1 MSSHEPRRP
10 AEPHEKL
17 TDPRAM
23 RAMAHPL
30 RIALIELLS
39 HTGTLTATQ
48 ASEAL
53 GESPANC
60 AFHLRTLAKYGFVE
74 EAGGGRGRERPWRRA
89 QSGVS
94 IPEGSAK
101 HEGGADATALFDF
114 LTQTLLDK
122 ARTSLGARQSWPI
135 EWQDAL
141 DQGEFVNYMT
151 LDEARELMGEL
162 QQLLMRYVYRVN
174 HPELRPEGAMPIEM
188 LSIAYP
194 LLHLSEVQTHP
205 QPSQTTP
212 STEE

>member
-1 MSSHEPRRP
+1 MSSHETRRP
-10 AEPHEKL
+10 SEPHERL

-48 ASEAL
+48 ASEVL

-94 IPEGSAK
+94 IPEGHEK
-101 HEGGADATALFDF
+101 QEGGADATALFDF

-122 ARTSLGARQSWPI
+122 ARTSLAARQSWPA

-151 LDEARELMGEL
+151 PAEARELMGEL
-162 QQLLMRYVYRVN
+162 RELLMRYVYRVN

-188 LSIAYP
+188 LSVAYP

-205 QPSQTTP
+205 QPSQTP
-212 STEE
+212 LSTEE

>member
-1 MSSHEPRRP
+1 APLSEGSFRKKSFQSLVRRNVSSVVFRNVTSEPTSKP
-10 AEPHEKL
+10 GPQPEGDAEAGPPEPL
-17 TDPRAM
+17 TITDPTVIRAL
-23 RAMAHPL
+23 AHPV
-30 RIALIELLS
+30 RMGLIELL
-39 HTGTLTATQ
+39 GVRETLTATQ

-94 IPEGSAK
+94 IPEGSERQ
-101 HEGGADATALFDF
+101 EGGADATALFDF

-122 ARTSLGARQSWPI
+122 ARTSLAARQSWPG

-151 LDEARELMGEL
+151 PAEAR
-162 QQLLMRYVYRVN
+162 
-174 HPELRPEGAMPIEM
+174 
-188 LSIAYP
+188 
-194 LLHLSEVQTHP
+194 
-205 QPSQTTP
+205 
-212 STEE
+212 